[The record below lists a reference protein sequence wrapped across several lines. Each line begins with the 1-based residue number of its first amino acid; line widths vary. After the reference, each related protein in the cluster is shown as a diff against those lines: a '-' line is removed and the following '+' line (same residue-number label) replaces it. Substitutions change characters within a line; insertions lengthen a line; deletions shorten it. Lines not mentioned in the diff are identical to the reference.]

1 MIVRRLTA
9 ALRRFLVSDTGGAVS
24 VEAVLVMPIL
34 LWVYVASFVVFDA
47 FRTHNQNVK
56 AAYTIGDM
64 ISRQTNPINNAYL
77 EGLSDVFD
85 YLTFSRNPSWL
96 RVSQI
101 RWQGSNNR
109 YRVDWSYGTDGNN
122 DDRLRNSD
130 MAGIA
135 ARLPPL
141 VNGERIILVESFTTY
156 RPLFNV
162 GLSPTI
168 EFVNFVPTSPRFAP
182 MVTKN

>member
-1 MIVRRLTA
+1 M
-9 ALRRFLVSDTGGAVS
+9 LRRFTHAVRQFLGSDDAGSVS
-24 VEAVLVMPIL
+24 VETVIIMPVL
-34 LWVYVASFVVFDA
+34 LWVYVASFVFFDG

-64 ISRQTNPINNAYL
+64 LSRETNAIDNAYL

-85 YLTFSRNPSWL
+85 FLTFNRNPSYL
-96 RVSQI
+96 RVTQI

-109 YRVDWSYGTDGNN
+109 HRVDWSYATDGNN
-122 DDRLRNSD
+122 SDRLRNSD
-130 MAGIA
+130 MAA
-135 ARLPPL
+135 LSLRLPPM
-141 VNGERIILVESFTTY
+141 VNGERVLLVESFTSYT
-156 RPLFNV
+156 PAFNV

-182 MVTKN
+182 MLAKN